1 MNREEIYKIL
11 QSISLSV
18 SSDDDTARPLP
29 EKPEWSASLEDL
41 DIDMIS
47 AQEYFR
53 GLEDRIPTKN
63 FHVPPN
69 LIEKLHLFGSLGE
82 LVDFILEKGF
92 AKRPDLEVVY
102 VDDEAENLFVFKR
115 RFAKSINLKTFENPT
130 EALEYILASPNV
142 GLVITDEVM
151 PSLTGNQLCDTVKKS
166 KPNMKFILITGNPNQ
181 DDDLMYK
188 SLRKSRFYE
197 FINKP
202 MDLQNKGD
210 EYLAMIKNL
219 MAFDG

>member
-1 MNREEIYKIL
+1 MNREEIYKVL
-11 QSISLSV
+11 QTISLELAK
-18 SSDDDTARPLP
+18 DDEDAKPLP
-29 EKPEWSASLEDL
+29 EKPDWSAPLEDL

-47 AQEYFR
+47 GQEYFR
-53 GLEDRIPTKN
+53 GLDDRIPTKN

-69 LIEKLHLFGSLGE
+69 LIEKLHLFGNLGE
-82 LVDFILEKGF
+82 LVDFIIEKGF

-102 VDDEAENLFVFKR
+102 VDDEPENLFIFKR
-115 RFAKSINLKTFENPT
+115 RFAKSINLKTFENPI
-130 EALEYILASPNV
+130 EALEYIITSPNV

-151 PSLTGNQLCDTVKKS
+151 PGLSGNQLCDRVKTS

-181 DDDLMYK
+181 DDDLMYR

-202 MDLQNKGD
+202 MDLEKKGE